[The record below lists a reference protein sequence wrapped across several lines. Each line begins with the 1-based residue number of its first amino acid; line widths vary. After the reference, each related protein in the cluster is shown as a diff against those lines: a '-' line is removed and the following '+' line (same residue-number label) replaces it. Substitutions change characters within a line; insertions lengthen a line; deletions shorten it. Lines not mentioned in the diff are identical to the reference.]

1 MIPGPPGPPGRDGQD
16 GQDGEDGEGGKPVVM
31 ISSKENIGQFA
42 QVLDFRTSLA
52 GKTSGTLPARI
63 SRVVLRVLSPAPNT
77 PTYGITETGDKVGA
91 FGTAAL
97 VINDVI
103 VHQYSLNRFQDT
115 QLLIPQGLFQTVEVF
130 VSPVVSCQVAI
141 LDEGDRWGFY
151 QVTDPE
157 NLPEVSSTQL
167 N

>member
-1 MIPGPPGPPGRDGQD
+1 MIQGPPGPPGRDGE
-16 GQDGEDGEGGKPVVM
+16 DGEDGEGGSPVVM
-31 ISSKENIGQFA
+31 VSSKENLGQFS

-52 GKTSGTLPARI
+52 GKQSGTFPARI
-63 SRVVLRVLSPAPNT
+63 SRVVLRVLGTAPNI
-77 PTYGITETGDKVGA
+77 PIYGVTETGDKVGA
-91 FGTAAL
+91 FGTIAL
-97 VINDVI
+97 IVDDVI

-115 QLLIPQGLFQTVEVF
+115 QLLVPQGLFQTVEVF
-130 VSPVVSCQVAI
+130 VSPTASCQVAI

-157 NLPEVSSTQL
+157 NLPAISANQL